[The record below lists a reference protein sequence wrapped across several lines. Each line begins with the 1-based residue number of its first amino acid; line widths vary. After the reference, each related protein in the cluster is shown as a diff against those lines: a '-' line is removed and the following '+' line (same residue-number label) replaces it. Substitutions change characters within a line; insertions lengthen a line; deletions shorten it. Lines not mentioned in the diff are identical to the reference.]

1 MSNITQKLLKLNN
14 SSKTVF
20 DTADLMLFWE
30 IEDKNVLWVDIS
42 RAIKKGY
49 LKHIQRG
56 VYVLQNTKIDRLEL
70 AGKIKKKSY
79 ISFETVLL
87 QNGVINQWY
96 GTYFSAS
103 DRSLEIQNEYG
114 KFNYR
119 KFSNLILDNRLG
131 IINAGNYFI
140 ASTERA
146 ICDYFYKI
154 GFTQLDDLDNVDGE
168 RLIDISK
175 IYNNKRLERDILKL
189 TKLL

>member
-20 DTADLMLFWE
+20 DTADLMLLWE

>member
-20 DTADLMLFWE
+20 DTADLMLLWE

-87 QNGVINQWY
+87 QNSVINQWY

-168 RLIDISK
+168 KLIDISK